1 MDFYGLEGHKDL
13 ARDPDTNAV
22 VNVNTLEYQ
31 QYLSRRNVKT
41 EKNYKVQNMEQELA
55 NMKGDIDEI
64 KFSTV
69 TSKGSDFVDQH
80 YFVYPNP
87 AENSLFIANVRPADN
102 GSIKIYDV
110 LGKEVLNERLS
121 SNVNISNLPKG
132 MYSVELHTTDG
143 TAMKKFIKR

>member
-31 QYLSRRNVKT
+31 QYLSRRDVKT

-64 KFSTV
+64 KF
-69 TSKGSDFVDQH
+69 
-80 YFVYPNP
+80 
-87 AENSLFIANVRPADN
+87 L
-102 GSIKIYDV
+102 
-110 LGKEVLNERLS
+110 LKELLHG
-121 SNVNISNLPKG
+121 PK
-132 MYSVELHTTDG
+132 
-143 TAMKKFIKR
+143 